1 MNILLYELT
10 MYLCQ
15 FDIIFK
21 DKFTANVLCKKNER
35 AYALKKVLQ
44 LCKEFSSNAKI
55 LKVALAESKISK

>member
-1 MNILLYELT
+1 M
-10 MYLCQ
+10 Q
-15 FDIIFK
+15 
-21 DKFTANVLCKKNER
+21 KNER